1 MNDTK
6 PLFIYIVMLFVAP
19 RIAFQIW
26 LKGFGAMKHN
36 GCKHVMKR
44 ISWTEFCQPSENL
57 ASEKRRRTYSSP
69 RFFTCLLL

>member
-36 GCKHVMKR
+36 SFIYAEKLYIHTYIGMYCAVL
-44 ISWTEFCQPSENL
+44 TAQYPNL
-57 ASEKRRRTYSSP
+57 QLIFDSY
-69 RFFTCLLL
+69 